1 MYNWKNRVSLH
12 VLAFG
17 SSSPSGS
24 LSNLLSLWGHNIKTP
39 ACLQGSDFWLNVN
52 RSSAPC
58 GADPRPCDASDAAV
72 AADTAAVLRLSTRR
86 KKSFAVRPRDLRW
99 HPHYLLQGKRC
110 VLSWPLSPAH
120 AQSHIPSALGPAAH
134 GATNHFACG
143 LLCVQVLGLD
153 DQPSGAACLIL
164 CTSTA

>member
-1 MYNWKNRVSLH
+1 M
-12 VLAFG
+12 
-17 SSSPSGS
+17 
-24 LSNLLSLWGHNIKTP
+24 SNLLSRWGHNIKTP

-58 GADPRPCDASDAAV
+58 GADPRPCDACGAAV
-72 AADTAAVLRLSTRR
+72 AADPAGGLRLSTRT
-86 KKSFAVRPRDLRW
+86 KKSFLVWCRDLLR
-99 HPHYLLQGKRC
+99 HHHNLFQGERC

-143 LLCVQVLGLD
+143 LLCVQVLGLE
-153 DQPSGAACLIL
+153 DQPPGAACLIL
-164 CTSTA
+164 CTSAACMSCSRCMEQLCLY